1 MMENV
6 EELGIKTNTS
16 KQIVL
21 NKFIETKI
29 STKGKD
35 QKMDHQ
41 REAERGLTD

>member
-16 KQIVL
+16 NSLKQRYQL
-21 NKFIETKI
+21 
-29 STKGKD
+29 KGKD